1 MLLPRILTV
10 ADWIRATNGSHLK
23 DDVRE
28 VARLGDG
35 GWLSIQASRYHHCE
49 PRLDSARSYRSIEI
63 GSKGVLEGPGD
74 TAELLQ
80 PYREERRGTLMFAR
94 VPTGVAEDYVRGRGG
109 ILSDK
114 G

>member
-1 MLLPRILTV
+1 MQQILTV
-10 ADWIRATNGSHLK
+10 AAWIKATNGSHLK

-35 GWLSIQASRYHHCE
+35 GWLSIQASQYHHCE
-49 PRLDSARSYRSIEI
+49 PRVDSAKSYRSVEI

-80 PYREERRGTLMFAR
+80 PYREERRGTLLFAR
-94 VPTGVAEDYVRGRGG
+94 VPVAVAEDYVRARGG
-109 ILSDK
+109 ILGDRR
-114 G
+114 